1 MERNER
7 VLTFHSPKVHKIK
20 GNRKY
25 QRPTLPTE
33 NLPNA
38 SMPPQEKKQRKDQM
52 YSYIRMLCG
61 SLCGY
66 GLLMFILTSPLNWVQ
81 FLVTSNGL
89 ELYAGL
95 WTLCHHEL
103 CWSHIP
109 KPPFYIQ
116 YSRTCFI
123 LSTLPILRSLGW
135 LFSSCFPK
143 RENVITNLDL
153 KVSMLSFISAT
164 CLFFGLYLFLQQV
177 QWHTRYAMDAD
188 FLWPYYLN
196 WLSDILYMCA
206 GILSFL
212 NYSVSRFQVP
222 DKNVTVVPREM
233 PRLGIGP
240 VTPVHLL
247 ELKSHSLTRNL

>member
-25 QRPTLPTE
+25 QRV
-33 NLPNA
+33 
-38 SMPPQEKKQRKDQM
+38 R
-52 YSYIRMLCG
+52 RH
-61 SLCGY
+61 
-66 GLLMFILTSPLNWVQ
+66 
-81 FLVTSNGL
+81 VTS
-89 ELYAGL
+89 
-95 WTLCHHEL
+95 WTNQAL
-103 CWSHIP
+103 
-109 KPPFYIQ
+109 PPYLAVYIQ